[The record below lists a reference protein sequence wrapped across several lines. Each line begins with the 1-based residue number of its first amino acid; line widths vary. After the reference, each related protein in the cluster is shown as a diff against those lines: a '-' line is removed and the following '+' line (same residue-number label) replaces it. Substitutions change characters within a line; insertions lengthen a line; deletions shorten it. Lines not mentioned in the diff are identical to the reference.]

1 MAEAG
6 DQYAQACHAC
16 MHILGRGVDD
26 NDSTGVEWYRR
37 AVKEGYADAQFNLG
51 LM

>member
-6 DQYAQACHAC
+6 DQCAQACHAF
-16 MHILGRGVDD
+16 MHIFGRGADD
-26 NDSTGVEWYRR
+26 NDSTGEEWYRR
-37 AVKEGYADAQFNLG
+37 AVEEGYADTQFNLG